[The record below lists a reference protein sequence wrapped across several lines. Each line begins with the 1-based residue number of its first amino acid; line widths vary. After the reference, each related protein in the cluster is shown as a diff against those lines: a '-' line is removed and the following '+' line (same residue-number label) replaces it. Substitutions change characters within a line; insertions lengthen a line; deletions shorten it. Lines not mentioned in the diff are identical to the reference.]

1 MKIIIL
7 RNYNKHLND
16 PSRVVNKV
24 GNFTIIQGEH
34 NDRLG
39 YTEYA
44 FYNKNKGQA
53 IIRIDSQIDSQTGGC
68 NICLGK
74 YNFYDAPR
82 EDEFNEGESWIK
94 NESLLKPLTFL
105 KQLIEIFILL

>member
-1 MKIIIL
+1 MKIIII
-7 RNYNKHLND
+7 RNYDKHLND

-53 IIRIDSQIDSQTGGC
+53 IIRIDSQTGGC

-74 YNFYDAPR
+74 YNFHIKCMV
-82 EDEFNEGESWIK
+82 SWILFSMK
-94 NESLLKPLTFL
+94 RNKRLNRK
-105 KQLIEIFILL
+105 

>member
-7 RNYNKHLND
+7 RNYDKHLND

-53 IIRIDSQIDSQTGGC
+53 IIRIDSQTGGC

-74 YNFYDAPR
+74 YNFHDAPR

-94 NESLLKPLTFL
+94 NESILKPLTFS